1 LDDTLIV
8 WKDVMSQLSSGTESS
23 EISSEKRRWPRYGID
38 VRVRATVPA
47 NHASRTVY
55 GRGTALGRCGM
66 AAVLP
71 IELAVGDTI
80 NVGLTLPYCTQS
92 FTLAAVVRNRSSF
105 TYGLEFVGISASQ
118 QAEIDRV
125 CRLLVILQ

>member
-1 LDDTLIV
+1 MGDAFIV
-8 WKDVMSQLSSGTESS
+8 WKDAMSQLSSGTEFS
-23 EISSEKRRWPRYGID
+23 ETGNEKRRWPRYVID
-38 VRVRATVPA
+38 VRVRATVHA

-71 IELAVGDTI
+71 IDLAVEDKI
-80 NVGLTLPYCTQS
+80 NVDLTLPYCTQS
-92 FTLAAVVRNRSSF
+92 FTMAAVVRNRSSF
-105 TYGLEFVGISASQ
+105 TYGLEFVGISTSQ
-118 QAEIDRV
+118 QAEIERV